1 MEEKLESTIFDLVG
15 RIDKALLED
24 DLEMSSLRQELH
36 DRDDELSLIRKK
48 MSDLQTEI
56 DLTMSQLHQSQQE
69 LHDRDAELSLIRK
82 KMSDLQIE
90 IDLTMSQL
98 HQSQQELHR
107 YYLLCQ
113 KQSAMLSVSEE
124 IHARSFALIAAS
136 CK

>member
-1 MEEKLESTIFDLVG
+1 MLGCLRFDFICVEEKLEATIFDLVG

-24 DLEMSSLRQELH
+24 DQEMSSLRQEL
-36 DRDDELSLIRKK
+36 LILR
-48 MSDLQTEI
+48 
-56 DLTMSQLHQSQQE
+56 QE
-69 LHDRDAELSLIRK
+69 LQSSNAELSLIRK
-82 KMSDLQIE
+82 KMSDLRIE

-124 IHARSFALIAAS
+124 IHARSFTLIAGS
-136 CK
+136 YK

>member
-36 DRDDELSLIRKK
+36 DRDAELLILR
-48 MSDLQTEI
+48 
-56 DLTMSQLHQSQQE
+56 QE
-69 LHDRDAELSLIRK
+69 LQSSNAELSLIRK
-82 KMSDLQIE
+82 KMSDLRIE

-124 IHARSFALIAAS
+124 IHARSFALIAGS
-136 CK
+136 YK

>member
-36 DRDDELSLIRKK
+36 SSNVELSL
-48 MSDLQTEI
+48 L
-56 DLTMSQLHQSQQE
+56 
-69 LHDRDAELSLIRK
+69 RK

-90 IDLTMSQL
+90 IDLTISQL

-113 KQSAMLSVSEE
+113 KQSAMLSVSDE
-124 IHARSFALIAAS
+124 IHARSFALIAGS
-136 CK
+136 YK

>member
-15 RIDKALLED
+15 RVDKALLED
-24 DLEMSSLRQELH
+24 DLEMSSLRQELQSMNS
-36 DRDDELSLIRKK
+36 ELSLVRKK
-48 MSDLQTEI
+48 MSDL
-56 DLTMSQLHQSQQE
+56 
-69 LHDRDAELSLIRK
+69 R
-82 KMSDLQIE
+82 IE

-107 YYLLCQ
+107 YHLLCQ

-124 IHARSFALIAAS
+124 IHARSFALIAGS